1 MNGGKSVKQKKLEM
15 EQMLLAGFGQADITP
30 GLGTYLTG
38 YGSSDRSAER
48 ILDPLHATALVLQQG
63 KNKVAVVAL
72 DWCFICEAI
81 TEEIRMEV
89 HKTIGI
95 EPSNIQLSCS
105 HTHSAPHTRTRR
117 TICHGDR
124 KIEEGLAYVQTVIP
138 AIVQAVRMADDSL
151 TEAEIG
157 FASIES
163 LTGVS
168 RRGVRKDGVCAGFIA
183 DPDAVFDPTMTV
195 AHFREHGTRK
205 SLGIMVHYGAH
216 NTAMGNTRDVTR
228 DWCGVMKDR
237 IASQFHCPVLF
248 LNGSEGDVGPRTNYI
263 VSPDGMLAAGGGDGL
278 DSVREVG
285 YRAATDAVSALTS
298 IREFRSCLN
307 LSVHTAPLVFSYAPL
322 PEEKYL
328 RMEMEHLEKKDL
340 QDGRDYQYCLKALEA
355 RQRPVV
361 SSLIFQQTV
370 VAFGPMVLLP
380 LPVEIFSSISLRVRK
395 NSPYP
400 YTLLCSQ
407 SNGTHAYL
415 TDREAVA
422 RGGYE
427 VETRK
432 MFGPYI
438 FVDDIDDRIVSG
450 CLENMKTE

>member
-1 MNGGKSVKQKKLEM
+1 MKDRMFM
-15 EQMLLAGFGQADITP
+15 ERTLLAGFGQADITP
-30 GLGTYLTG
+30 DLGTYLMG
-38 YGSSDRSAER
+38 YVSADRPAER
-48 ILDPLHATALVLQQG
+48 ILDPLHATVVVLAQG
-63 KNKVAVVAL
+63 NTRTAVVAL
-72 DWCFICEAI
+72 DWSLICEAI
-81 TEEIRMEV
+81 TEEIRAEI
-89 HKTIGI
+89 HKVTGI
-95 EPSNIQLSCS
+95 EPLNIQLSCS
-105 HTHSAPHTRTRR
+105 HTHSAPLTRTCW
-117 TICHGDR
+117 TIRQGDR
-124 KIEEGLAYVQTVIP
+124 KIEEGLAYVRKVIP
-138 AIVQAVRMADDSL
+138 AIVQAVKTASDSL
-151 TEAEIG
+151 TEAEVG
-157 FASIES
+157 FASIKS

-168 RRGVRKDGVCAGFIA
+168 RRGVGKDGVCGGFFA

-195 AHFREHGTRK
+195 AHFREHGTGK
-205 SLGIMVHYGAH
+205 SLGILVHYGAH

-237 IASQFHCPVLF
+237 IASQFHCTVMF
-248 LNGSEGDVGPRTNYI
+248 LNGSEGDVGPRTNFI
-263 VSPDGMLAAGGGDGL
+263 ISPEGMLSAGVGDGL

-285 YRAATDAVSALTS
+285 YRAATDAMTALRS
-298 IREFRSCLN
+298 IREFRSGLK
-307 LSVHTAPLVFSYAPL
+307 LSIHTAPVEFPYAPL
-322 PEEKYL
+322 PEEKEL
-328 RMEMEHLEKKDL
+328 RAEMACLEKENL
-340 QDGRDYQYCLKALEA
+340 QDGKEYLYCLKALEA
-355 RQRPVV
+355 RQKPVV
-361 SSLIFQQTV
+361 PSLIFQQTV

-438 FVDDIDDRIVSG
+438 FVDDIDDRIVSA